1 MNNLNNNKKII
12 IVIIVIVLGLGGYY
26 VYNNFGYNNNQIES
40 VENGILVSNN
50 EENTT
55 NTTEEKSSNKII
67 VHITGEVVNPGIVEL
82 EEGERIFNAIEKAG
96 GTTKDADTS
105 KINLAYVVED
115 GMKINVPNVNDKS
128 ENEEYISIAAE
139 TDSEKSNS
147 TTQTTVKNLVNINT
161 ATQTELETLPGIGP
175 SIATKIINYRK
186 EKGKFSK
193 IEDIKNV
200 SGIGD
205 AKYENI
211 KNLIKV
217 K

>member
-12 IVIIVIVLGLGGYY
+12 IAIIVIALGLGGYY
-26 VYNNFGYNNNQIES
+26 VYNNFGYNNQIES

-50 EENTT
+50 EENIT

>member
-26 VYNNFGYNNNQIES
+26 VYNNFGYNNQIES